1 MADTHELIIDQVG
14 PGTLR
19 LALDGEPSD
28 TPMEGHVDNL
38 LLTAVD
44 KLLRE
49 HRIHKSAHVSAHAGV
64 GVDKNSSLYRMV
76 NTFAAALRAALQQQ
90 KGR

>member
-1 MADTHELIIDQVG
+1 MADTHELIIDLAG
-14 PGTLR
+14 PDTL
-19 LALDGEPSD
+19 LLTLDGDRTSVALSD
-28 TPMEGHVDNL
+28 HVDNL

-49 HRIHKSAHVSAHAGV
+49 HRINKSALISVHAGA

-76 NTFAAALRAALQQQ
+76 NTFAAAIRAALQ
-90 KGR
+90 KP